1 MGSWEDTLMSD
12 EQIKAIYG
20 TDEPAFI
27 PRLVAQAQAEITWR
41 AAVKEVVEWLKGR
54 CTKTHCSG
62 DIPTGYLF
70 YIDALSINSLLQGK
84 MEEVVVDFFLGKD
97 AALKI
102 EKVYDKCF
110 KLGGKTGD
118 EDR

>member
-1 MGSWEDTLMSD
+1 LG
-12 EQIKAIYG
+12 YG
-20 TDEPAFI
+20 AKK
-27 PRLVAQAQAEITWR
+27 LVV
-41 AAVKEVVEWLKGR
+41 AVMERDGLK
-54 CTKTHCSG
+54 
-62 DIPTGYLF
+62 
-70 YIDALSINSLLQGK
+70 
-84 MEEVVVDFFLGKD
+84 VDLFLGKD